1 MTRGGSSILEV
12 QRLLRVLAT
21 GRTCAEAGTA
31 FGEGTRAMAETAD
44 RVVSVE
50 IDRDRARAA
59 AENLKDLKNV
69 ELLEGDWREELPSR
83 GPFGLIFLDAGGFKE
98 SPEDVG
104 AIVLSLLENGGLVV
118 ADDMVPGLAAH
129 DRARS
134 FVLSNPILVGVE
146 VLTTPESSALI
157 AARR

>member
-1 MTRGGSSILEV
+1 MTRGGSSIPEV
-12 QRLLRVLAT
+12 QKLLRVLAA
-21 GRTCAEAGTA
+21 GRRCAEAGTA
-31 FGEGTRAMAETAD
+31 FGEGTRAMAESAD
-44 RVVSVE
+44 HVVSVE
-50 IDRDRARAA
+50 IDRDRARTV
-59 AENLKDLKNV
+59 AESLIELKNV

-98 SPEDVG
+98 SPEEVG
-104 AIVLSLLENGGLVV
+104 AIALSLLEKGGLMI

-134 FVLSNPILVGVE
+134 FILNHPILVGVE

-157 AARR
+157 AACR